1 MQIYA
6 NSKKI
11 DSTENKESK
20 VLTLPEESDVHL
32 DLRTHPEKFPKFWA
46 YVGVAV
52 LILGIIFPDSYITYI
67 MIIPSSILFYNLSFG
82 RKGFLLLEKELKF
95 KQQKNRAVTDH
106 SVFALSRNRMLYTS
120 S

>member
-46 YVGVAV
+46 YVC
-52 LILGIIFPDSYITYI
+52 IFRCY
-67 MIIPSSILFYNLSFG
+67 
-82 RKGFLLLEKELKF
+82 
-95 KQQKNRAVTDH
+95 
-106 SVFALSRNRMLYTS
+106 
-120 S
+120 